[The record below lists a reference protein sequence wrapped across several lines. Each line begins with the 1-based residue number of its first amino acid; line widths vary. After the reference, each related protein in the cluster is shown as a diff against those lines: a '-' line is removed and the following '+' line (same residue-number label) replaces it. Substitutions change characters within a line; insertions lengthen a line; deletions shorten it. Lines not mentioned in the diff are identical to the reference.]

1 MKIALIH
8 YTAPPVVG
16 GVESALA
23 RQAAQ
28 LSGAGHRVTIL
39 AGRGETWNAHYPVRI
54 IPRIDPRHP
63 DILNLR
69 ADLEDGSLP
78 AEFRPLVQQV
88 ENELREALVGCEVV
102 IAHNVA
108 SLHRN
113 LALTAA
119 LYNISQSPRAGGRP
133 LRMILWHH
141 DLAWAMPRFQD
152 ELYPGWPWD
161 LLRTPW
167 GGVRQVV
174 TSQARRE
181 QLVGLLGIPEDEIAV
196 IPTGLDMPEFLGL
209 QPRTLRLVQDLK
221 LFEAAP
227 ILLTPV
233 RISRR
238 KNLELALR
246 VVAEL
251 RREMPKAAL
260 VVTGPPASS
269 HTASQDYFQSLLKLR
284 DDLDLR
290 GCAHFLAEFA
300 AEGLTD
306 VELPDYFRL
315 ADALFLPSR
324 EEGFG
329 TPILEAGLSGLP
341 VFCSDLSALHAL
353 AGGCATYFDPDEDPR
368 PVARQIAR
376 RLQGISTY
384 QLRVL
389 VRQSYT
395 AEALYQRWIA
405 PLLES

>member
-16 GVESALA
+16 GVESSLA

-28 LSGAGHRVTIL
+28 LSQAGHLVSVL
-39 AGRGETWNAHYPVRI
+39 AGRGETWNARYPVRVV
-54 IPRIDPRHP
+54 PRIDPRHP
-63 DILNLR
+63 DVLNVR
-69 ADLEDGSLP
+69 AELEDGSLP
-78 AEFRPLVQQV
+78 QEFRPLVQQV
-88 ENELREALVGCEVV
+88 ESDLREALVGCEVV
-102 IAHNVA
+102 IAHNIA

-119 LYNISQSPRAGGRP
+119 LYNISQSPRAP
-133 LRMILWHH
+133 RMILWHH

-181 QLVGLLGIPEDEIAV
+181 QLVGLFGIPEEEIAV
-196 IPTGLDMPEFLGL
+196 IPTGLDLPGFLGL
-209 QPRTLRLVQDLK
+209 QSRSARLVQDLK
-221 LFEAAP
+221 LMDSAP

-238 KNLELALR
+238 KNLEMALQ
-246 VVAEL
+246 VAAAL
-251 RREMPKAAL
+251 RREMPLAAL
-260 VVTGPPASS
+260 VVTGPPASN
-269 HTASQDYFQSLLKLR
+269 HPASQDYFQSLLKLR
-284 DDLDLR
+284 DELDLR

-300 AEGLTD
+300 IEGLTD
-306 VELPDYFRL
+306 EELPDYFRL

-329 TPILEAGLSGLP
+329 TPILEAGLAGLP
-341 VFCSDLSALHAL
+341 VFCSELPALRAL
-353 AGGCATYFDPDEDPR
+353 AGGCATYFELDADPR
-368 PVARQIAR
+368 AVGRQIAR
-376 RLQGISTY
+376 RLQGNSIY
-384 QLRVL
+384 QLRVS

-395 AEALYQRWIA
+395 ADALYQRWLA
-405 PLLES
+405 PLLEL